1 MSGTTAYPLQPAYY
15 APNGIGQ
22 FKIGV
27 SPLGTR
33 PSLNLWDTI
42 LSQYA
47 NSPTITQMLA
57 NMQQYLDPT
66 GNIDDFYD
74 DIWNIQTAQGY
85 GLDVWGRIV
94 GVNRILQVSN
104 TAYFGF
110 IGPSGESGL
119 PFNQGVFYNGEPV
132 TSNYA
137 LTDDAFRV
145 LILTKALFNVCDGSV
160 PAINQI
166 LLFLFGPSGKRFPD
180 HGQQLCS
187 RWRQHDDA
195 IHVRIAT
202 DALTKLNH
210 LSVRRA
216 AGAIRHDSN
225 GGGQQWMSRQSPI
238 SSRMCGARLRRP
250 DTSRRRS
257 RRPRAGLRR
266 RSSRAFRRSR
276 QPILALAV
284 FRRAL
289 RISMGF

>member
-22 FKIGV
+22 FKIGI

-145 LILTKALFNVCDGSV
+145 LILTKALFNVCDGSA

-166 LLFLFGPSGKRFPD
+166 LLFLFGPSGPLPVMGNNYVVDGGNMTMQFTFGSLLTPLQNSIIYQS
-180 HGQQLCS
+180 GVLPVPS
-187 RWRQHDDA
+187 GM
-195 IHVRIAT
+195 IAT
-202 DALTKLNH
+202 VVVN
-210 LSVRRA
+210 
-216 AGAIRHDSN
+216 N
-225 GGGQQWMSRQSPI
+225 G
-238 SSRMCGARLRRP
+238 
-250 DTSRRRS
+250 
-257 RRPRAGLRR
+257 
-266 RSSRAFRRSR
+266 
-276 QPILALAV
+276 
-284 FRRAL
+284 
-289 RISMGF
+289 